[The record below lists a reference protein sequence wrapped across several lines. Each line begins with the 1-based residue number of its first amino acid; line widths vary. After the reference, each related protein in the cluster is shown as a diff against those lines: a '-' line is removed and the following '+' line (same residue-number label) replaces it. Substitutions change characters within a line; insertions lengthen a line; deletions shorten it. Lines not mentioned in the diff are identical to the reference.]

1 VRYLVFII
9 FSEIFC
15 DGQNKKTIA
24 GRTIDTFSMFKKG
37 IRPEW
42 EDPENSKGCEFF
54 LRKTLSADMCDLYWE
69 NLILGMLGE
78 ALEEDDEI
86 CGCRIVDKTKK
97 GWKDSRP
104 IYRFEVW
111 LRTKETA
118 IVDKVKVRTAE
129 VMTDGKPKAV
139 MDAFGYSDH

>member
-1 VRYLVFII
+1 
-9 FSEIFC
+9 
-15 DGQNKKTIA
+15 
-24 GRTIDTFSMFKKG
+24 
-37 IRPEW
+37 
-42 EDPENSKGCEFF
+42 
-54 LRKTLSADMCDLYWE
+54 MCDLYWE

-111 LRTKETA
+111 LRTKESA
-118 IVDKVKVRTAE
+118 IIDKAKARTAE
-129 VMTDGKPKAV
+129 VMTDGKPKALI
-139 MDAFGYSDH
+139 DAFGYSDH